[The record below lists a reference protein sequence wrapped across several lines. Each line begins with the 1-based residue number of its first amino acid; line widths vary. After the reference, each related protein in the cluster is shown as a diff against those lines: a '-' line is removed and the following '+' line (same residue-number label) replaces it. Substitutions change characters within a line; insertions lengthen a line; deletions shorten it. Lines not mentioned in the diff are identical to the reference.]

1 MKPVLKRIFAILL
14 VAGLYPASLYATE
27 KKSIPLEM
35 ATEIVSAVDT
45 LQQKSNINTS
55 RSNIKHKAKPAD
67 IGVNEPGVNRKERA
81 KGDGT
86 HPSESASSKKKEKT
100 SSDKK

>member
-1 MKPVLKRIFAILL
+1 
-14 VAGLYPASLYATE
+14 
-27 KKSIPLEM
+27 M
-35 ATEIVSAVDT
+35 ATKFIATGDT
-45 LQQKSNINTS
+45 LQQKANINTS

-86 HPSESASSKKKEKT
+86 LPSESTSSKKKEKA